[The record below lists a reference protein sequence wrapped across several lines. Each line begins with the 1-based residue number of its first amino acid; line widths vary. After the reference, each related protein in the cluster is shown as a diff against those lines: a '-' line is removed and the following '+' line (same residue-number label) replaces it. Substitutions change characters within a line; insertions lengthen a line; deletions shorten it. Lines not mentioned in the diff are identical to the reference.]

1 MLMLCP
7 ICAGEFQMRLASCP
21 GCGCGLIP
29 SQIAESHAPPT
40 ERADR
45 KRMEFVEL
53 CRPRAYPVAMLIK
66 QMLEQN
72 GVAATVQGGQ
82 SLSLLPHLAFV
93 GQLRIFVDK
102 DQLDYAHALYSA
114 YFECE
119 EEIDY
124 IPDDEH

>member
-7 ICAGEFQMRLASCP
+7 ICAEEFQMRVASCP

-29 SQIAESHAPPT
+29 SQIVDTHQPPAERSNK
-40 ERADR
+40 
-45 KRMEFVEL
+45 KRIEFVEL

-82 SLSLLPHLAFV
+82 SLSMLPHLAFV
-93 GQLRIFVDK
+93 GQLRIFVDSEH
-102 DQLDYAHALYSA
+102 LEYARALYRA
-114 YFECE
+114 YFESDE
-119 EEIDY
+119 ETDY

>member
-7 ICAGEFQMRLASCP
+7 ICAEEFQVRVASCP

-29 SQIAESHAPPT
+29 SQLVEGYAPPA
-40 ERADR
+40 ERSD
-45 KRMEFVEL
+45 KRRIEFVEL
-53 CRPRAYPVAMLIK
+53 CRPRAYPVAMLVK

-82 SLSLLPHLAFV
+82 SMSMLPHLAFV

-102 DQLDYAHALYSA
+102 DQLDYARALYSA
-114 YFECE
+114 YFESD

-124 IPDDEH
+124 LPDDEH

>member
-1 MLMLCP
+1 
-7 ICAGEFQMRLASCP
+7 MRVALCP
-21 GCGCGLIP
+21 GCGCGLVP
-29 SQIAESHAPPT
+29 SQIVDSHAPPA
-40 ERADR
+40 ERSEK
-45 KRMEFVEL
+45 KRIEFVEL

-82 SLSLLPHLAFV
+82 SMSMLPHLAFV

-102 DQLDYAHALYSA
+102 DQFDYAQALYSA
-114 YFECE
+114 YFESDE
-119 EEIDY
+119 ETFY